1 MKQVR
6 AMRVSLEDI
15 ISGNNPDASV
25 NNFVT
30 PEKATILSYKA
41 GTLVEENG
49 QLYLVTMGE
58 WFKNGIHGLPQVSA
72 FNQLQDLNF
81 TEIKDKVV
89 RNADEQIVESK
100 SDEPVEEIDEVLPAD
115 QSDEGQSEDRTD
127 DV

>member
-1 MKQVR
+1 V
-6 AMRVSLEDI
+6 
-15 ISGNNPDASV
+15 
-25 NNFVT
+25 
-30 PEKATILSYKA
+30 
-41 GTLVEENG
+41 
-49 QLYLVTMGE
+49 
-58 WFKNGIHGLPQVSA
+58 

-100 SDEPVEEIDEVLPAD
+100 SNEPVEKIDEVLPAD